1 MEIMLMIVSKII
13 PLFFYLGLAISGRR
27 GFIFGLKLQDQALW
41 VALSFFI
48 VGHLMFNFFS
58 ETYWIFIVISGGI
71 YIFSLGML
79 IVANCKHK
87 RFKPQTSQF
96 SNHINCK

>member
-41 VALSFFI
+41 IALSIFI
-48 VGHLMFNFFS
+48 GGHLMFKFYS
-58 ETYWIFIVISGGI
+58 ETHWIFSIISANI
-71 YIFSLGML
+71 SIFSLGML
-79 IVANCKHK
+79 IAYSSR
-87 RFKPQTSQF
+87 RFYKLCTGQF
-96 SNHINCK
+96 F

>member
-13 PLFFYLGLAISGRR
+13 PLFFYLGLAISGWW
-27 GFIFGLKLQDQALW
+27 GFVFGLELQDQALW

-79 IVANCKHK
+79 IAYSPRWFYKLC
-87 RFKPQTSQF
+87 TGQF
-96 SNHINCK
+96 F